1 MTTDTVFGTESWE
14 EQDRE
19 KTTVEKKQTKGERET
34 GGESGEGKEG
44 RDVESWIRG
53 EEGAKRQ
60 RGPLFIHY

>member
-34 GGESGEGKEG
+34 GGEWGRGK
-44 RDVESWIRG
+44 RVEM
-53 EEGAKRQ
+53 
-60 RGPLFIHY
+60 